1 MSLLTS
7 CGNSYLSFKYPVTD
21 TPIVALSHADTQ
33 NGRSMTSFTVLP
45 LQHLDDWSFN
55 VFNVN
60 SASDGHALKYV
71 GYELLQKYD
80 LITKFKI
87 STSVLDTFLLAL
99 ETGYGKHKNPYHNLI
114 HGGDVA
120 QTVHTILS
128 QSKLVVSSPCL
139 LLMTSH
145 KYYNFRFKEI

>member
-1 MSLLTS
+1 MFS
-7 CGNSYLSFKYPVTD
+7 
-21 TPIVALSHADTQ
+21 
-33 NGRSMTSFTVLP
+33 
-45 LQHLDDWSFN
+45 
-55 VFNVN
+55 VN

-87 STSVLDTFLLAL
+87 NNSVLDSFLLAL
-99 ETGYGKHKNPYHNLI
+99 ETGYSKYKNPYHNLV

-128 QSKLVVSSPCL
+128 QSKLVVSIFLHFFLAKIVSSSSISRDY
-139 LLMTSH
+139 MG
-145 KYYNFRFKEI
+145 